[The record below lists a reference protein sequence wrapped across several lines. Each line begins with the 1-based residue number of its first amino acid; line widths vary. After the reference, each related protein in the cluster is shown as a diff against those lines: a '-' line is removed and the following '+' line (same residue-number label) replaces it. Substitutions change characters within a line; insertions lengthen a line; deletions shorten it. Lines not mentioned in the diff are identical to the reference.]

1 MPERIVTGA
10 YILHSGIEKW
20 SGSEDQAQGVHGMA
34 AAAYPFL
41 GRVEPKM
48 FLKAVSVAEI
58 ATGTALLLPFVPN
71 RLAGAALTAFSGG
84 LVGLYLRMPN
94 LRRPGSVW
102 PSPDGIAV
110 SKDAWLLGIGT
121 SLLADRSRR

>member
-1 MPERIVTGA
+1 M
-10 YILHSGIEKW
+10 
-20 SGSEDQAQGVHGMA
+20 
-34 AAAYPFL
+34 
-41 GRVEPKM
+41 
-48 FLKAVSVAEI
+48 
-58 ATGTALLLPFVPN
+58 PN

-121 SLLADRSRR
+121 SLLPS